1 MRLLRTTGTFLFAA
15 IAALSTSGCTFLTGV
30 RNVSKVTV
38 SVSPSTISIN
48 QTAAA
53 FGAAFDGSTALTSS
67 RYAVTF
73 TSRNPGIAQVN
84 ATSGLVIGV
93 ANGTTYIIGESNGKR
108 DSAQITV
115 RPVLA
120 RQAIINPRLPIFRV
134 GAIAGLG
141 ISVIDTLGNSLGNR
155 AITWLSRTP
164 STLTITNAGIVTP
177 VAVGSTWIV
186 ASVDNG
192 PGVDP
197 AVDSVR
203 ATITLPPVVDLRVTP
218 NNTNNNT
225 PTVYVGQTLQFT
237 VTVID
242 SLLNTVTRPVV
253 WSTPSP
259 GTLLTIDS
267 QTGLATGIAASFYS
281 TTIRATVDVVPGFP
295 TSGTRTLD
303 VTVAV
308 LAPADSTR
316 VRNTASTD
324 ITTLSVAPGS
334 TTAITLTAIDVLH
347 NALSNRTFSLTS
359 SDAGVASVAATSS
372 GSASITAV
380 AVGTATI
387 TVQALDATGNPQ
399 GRKSTLTVTVQ

>member
-1 MRLLRTTGTFLFAA
+1 MRLLRTTGTLLFAA
-15 IAALSTSGCTFLTGV
+15 FAALAASGCTFLTGV

-53 FGAAFDGSTALTSS
+53 FGAAFDGSDALTSS

-73 TSRNPGIAQVN
+73 TSRNPGVAQVN

-108 DSAQITV
+108 DSAMITV

-134 GAIAGLG
+134 GAISGLG
-141 ISVIDTLGNSLGNR
+141 ISIIDTLGNQLGNR
-155 AITWLSRTP
+155 AITWTSRTP
-164 STLTITNAGIVTP
+164 GILTITNAGVVTP
-177 VAVGSTWIV
+177 VSAGSAWIV

-203 ATITLPPVVDLRVTP
+203 ATVTLAPVVDVRVTP

-225 PTVYVGQTLQFT
+225 PTLYVGQTLQFST
-237 VTVID
+237 TITD
-242 SLLNTVTRPVV
+242 SLLNVVTRPVV

-259 GTLLTIDS
+259 GTLLSIDS
-267 QTGLATGIAASFYS
+267 QTGLATGIAASSFT

-295 TSGTRTLD
+295 TSGTRTYD

-316 VRNTASTD
+316 LLNASFTD
-324 ITTLSVAPGS
+324 ITTLSVAPG
-334 TTAITLTAIDVLH
+334 TTTPLNLYAIDVLR
-347 NALSNRTFSLTS
+347 NLLSNRTFSLTS
-359 SDAGVASVAATSS
+359 SNPGVATVPATSS
-372 GSASITAV
+372 GSAPITAV
-380 AVGTATI
+380 ATGTSTI
-387 TVQALDATGNPQ
+387 TVQALDATGKSQ
-399 GRKSTLTVTVQ
+399 GRKSTLAVTVQ